1 MDKTK
6 NVKPNRTNYRF
17 NRKFRVIIILVLIFT
32 VFWTVSVAAQ
42 STLPPPIAPLPPT
55 LPPQK
60 SRAPGQKFIE
70 EVWSELETATFAA
83 PTFEEL
89 GTLHEG
95 YSFEELWAI
104 AQVSSVIR
112 QKANLITAASG
123 KRLQAG
129 LYPNPIATYS
139 GDNLG
144 VHGEIGKHG
153 LSISQ
158 EIVTSKKKKL
168 DREIASYDVAA
179 AHREYSMECLKLRN
193 DLRIAHSEML
203 HAILVCKVEHYAQNL
218 SRNLLNAAITLQK
231 EGKSPS
237 VDVLKF
243 RTMLNSAE
251 LTCKQAENNSLAIW
265 QRVVSLM
272 GTPAL
277 PYQLVRGS
285 LIDHSPPRDWQTTW
299 AQFQQASP
307 QLALA
312 QLKTAQAR
320 IYLSRQEAEQTSN
333 VFAVFSLA
341 RDIPTET
348 TVPLVGISVPLKIY
362 DKNQGNILKA
372 RAEIAVAQREVERV
386 TLSLHKKLATV
397 FYNYDSACELVQAY
411 ETSIIPDSFEALR
424 QIGENYCNGEM
435 TYLELYVQRQAVVD
449 ALRHYINALKTKTI
463 TIIQMDGMLLEG
475 SID

>member
-1 MDKTK
+1 M
-6 NVKPNRTNYRF
+6 
-17 NRKFRVIIILVLIFT
+17 VLIFT
-32 VFWTVSVAAQ
+32 VFWTVSIAAQ
-42 STLPPPIAPLPPT
+42 STSPPSVAPLPPT
-55 LPPQK
+55 LPHQTP
-60 SRAPGQKFIE
+60 RAPGQKFIE
-70 EVWSELETATFAA
+70 EVWNELETATFAT

-95 YSFEELWAI
+95 YSFEELWEI
-104 AQVSSVIR
+104 AQVSHPSLR

-129 LYPNPIATYS
+129 LYPNPIATYA

-144 VHGEIGKHG
+144 VHGKIGKHG
-153 LSISQ
+153 LSITQ
-158 EIVTSKKKKL
+158 EIVTAKKKKL

-179 AHREYSMECLKLRN
+179 ARREYAMECLKLRN

-203 HAILVCKVEHYAQNL
+203 YAILVCKVEHFAQNL
-218 SRNLLNAAITLQK
+218 SQNLLTAAISLQK
-231 EGKSPS
+231 EGKSKS

-243 RTMLNSAE
+243 RTMLNSAN
-251 LTCKQAENNSLAIW
+251 LTCKQAENNSLAMW
-265 QRVVSLM
+265 QRVVSIM
-272 GTPAL
+272 GTPDL
-277 PYQLVRGS
+277 PYQSVRGS

-299 AQFQQASP
+299 TQFQQASP

-320 IYLSRQEAEQTSN
+320 TYLSRQEAEQTTN
-333 VFAVFSLA
+333 FFAILSLA
-341 RDIPTET
+341 RDIPAES
-348 TVPLVGISVPLKIY
+348 TVPFVGIAVPLKIY

-372 RAEIAVAQREVERV
+372 RAEIAAAQREVERV

-424 QIGENYCNGEM
+424 QIGENYYNGEM
-435 TYLELYVQRQAVVD
+435 SYLELYAQRQAVVNT
-449 ALRHYINALKTKTI
+449 LRNYINALKTKAI
-463 TIIQMDGMLLEG
+463 TTIQMDGMLLEG
-475 SID
+475 SIE